1 MLESSSLSTP
11 GESAA
16 SSDEGGTSRRAPA
29 REPAESIGF
38 GHLPERDF
46 FALSLDTTLLSVE
59 FPDEADEAG
68 EDDKEDSEAEND
80 AAAPND
86 VASPVG
92 DVDGEAEPA
101 TEETSPPPDAV
112 PPPADETEDI
122 PALIQE
128 RALPPEDASGPDI
141 SAALSELEKLL
152 AELAPG
158 SHAPSVAH
166 EEAPAASPVEKPHAE
181 PPDVPIS
188 IVPAPIPPAS
198 SGQPGVVLP
207 RLKIAD
213 DTLLPL
219 PDVDI
224 APFIPDQPVVPPSTG
239 IENIPTDTQRTAVV
253 RKTPYFPSPSPPTKD
268 RAHSRPARPAVP
280 PVSPRPRPHP
290 ARTAPL
296 EATRP
301 GRVAPGRNTRP
312 TVSARSV
319 TPEADAL
326 HTLAELRRLLSE
338 LAVPESRNGQAAS
351 PVEDR
356 DRARPAPARRPPVS
370 SSSPAARGTTVPER
384 PAPPP
389 AQRFARLAGIPLVD
403 PDPPAPA
410 SRAVIRDLSVPP
422 RSRSMP
428 VKDEPFPADTRG
440 EAPRPGVATASR
452 TTEPEPSRAPG
463 WPTRLAARLKRLLR
477 RPPRRAESIS
487 AAETPIPAPHQE
499 HPARQADARPSRE
512 RAAPQPAVA
521 KPVPVPAFSEAPSA
535 SAPPRP
541 ETQAV
546 TAFPGR
552 TTAAS
557 RSGAESFRPESAP
570 QPVSGTDVP
579 GRTPASVP
587 DAPSVPAPPKIDA
600 SSPDLAPRASWPAR
614 LLARLKR
621 GRAAP
626 PLVSDVPPP
635 VDNADDAPRSGGLLQ
650 RLQNME
656 AEHRARLLRLT
667 DRPRGPVYP
676 SREARRHLLDISL
689 VDEEP
694 SPNMEKER
702 EPGAPLHVLR
712 DDARSASGSGDWKML
727 VGVAVLTAVAGA
739 LLYAAMNPAQLDL
752 GLELLRGLR
761 L

>member
-16 SSDEGGTSRRAPA
+16 SSDEGGNSRRAPA

-68 EDDKEDSEAEND
+68 EDDKEDSEAENGT
-80 AAAPND
+80 AAPNE

-92 DVDGEAEPA
+92 DVDGEAKPA

-188 IVPAPIPPAS
+188 IVPAPVPPAS

-239 IENIPTDTQRTAVV
+239 IENIPTDTQRTAVA

-268 RAHSRPARPAVP
+268 RAHSRPARP
-280 PVSPRPRPHP
+280 HP

-301 GRVAPGRNTRP
+301 GHVAPGRNTRP

-319 TPEADAL
+319 SPEADAL

-452 TTEPEPSRAPG
+452 TAEPEPSRAPG

-512 RAAPQPAVA
+512 RAAPQPTVA

-546 TAFPGR
+546 TAF
-552 TTAAS
+552 
-557 RSGAESFRPESAP
+557 
-570 QPVSGTDVP
+570 P

-712 DDARSASGSGDWKML
+712 DNARSASGSGGWKML

>member
-68 EDDKEDSEAEND
+68 EDDKEDSEAENGT
-80 AAAPND
+80 AAPNE

-92 DVDGEAEPA
+92 DVDGEAKPA

-188 IVPAPIPPAS
+188 IVPAPVPPAS

-239 IENIPTDTQRTAVV
+239 IENIPTDTQRTAVA

-268 RAHSRPARPAVP
+268 RAHSRPARP
-280 PVSPRPRPHP
+280 HP

-301 GRVAPGRNTRP
+301 GHVAPGRNTRP

-319 TPEADAL
+319 SPEADAL

-452 TTEPEPSRAPG
+452 TAEPEPSRAPG

-512 RAAPQPAVA
+512 RAAPQPTVA

-546 TAFPGR
+546 TAF
-552 TTAAS
+552 
-557 RSGAESFRPESAP
+557 
-570 QPVSGTDVP
+570 P

-712 DDARSASGSGDWKML
+712 DNARSASGSGGWKML

>member
-68 EDDKEDSEAEND
+68 EDDKEDSEAENGT
-80 AAAPND
+80 AAPNE

-92 DVDGEAEPA
+92 DVDGEAKPA

-188 IVPAPIPPAS
+188 IVPAPVPPAS

-239 IENIPTDTQRTAVV
+239 IENIPTDTQRTAVA

-268 RAHSRPARPAVP
+268 RAHSRPA
-280 PVSPRPRPHP
+280 RPHP

-319 TPEADAL
+319 SPEADAL

-452 TTEPEPSRAPG
+452 TAEPEPSRAPG

-512 RAAPQPAVA
+512 RAAPQPTVA

-546 TAFPGR
+546 TAF
-552 TTAAS
+552 
-557 RSGAESFRPESAP
+557 
-570 QPVSGTDVP
+570 P

-712 DDARSASGSGDWKML
+712 DNARSASGSGGWKML